1 MPEISVGQYNLVYN
15 AFSFTIATMGAAT
28 LFFWLS
34 RTQVS
39 DRYKTA
45 VTITGLVTAI
55 ALYHYVRIL
64 QSWDSSYDVVN
75 GQITMTGVAF
85 NHAYRYVDWLLTV
98 PLLLVELILV
108 MGLTRSETWS
118 KGTRLGLLAAAM
130 VVLGYPGEISADPST
145 RWIWWALAMVPFAWI
160 VYELF
165 VGLGDAIAKQ
175 PEDVRGLVDAAR
187 WLTVISWSFYPVVFV
202 FPMIGLTGGT
212 AATAV
217 ELGYTVADITAK
229 AVFGVLIF
237 MIAVRKSAIEMETRT
252 VPVRTGALLPA

>member
-1 MPEISVGQYNLVYN
+1 MAEVSVLQYELVYN
-15 AFSFTIATMGAAT
+15 AFSFAIATMGAAT
-28 LFFWLS
+28 LFFWLGRS
-34 RTQVS
+34 QVS

-45 VTITGLVTAI
+45 ITITGLVTAI

-64 QSWDSSYDVVN
+64 QSWDASYDVVN
-75 GQITMTGVAF
+75 GQIAVTGIAF

-108 MGLTRSETWS
+108 MGLSRSETWS
-118 KGTRLGLLAAAM
+118 KGVRLGLLAAIM
-130 VVLGYPGEISADPST
+130 VVLGYPGEISGDPTT
-145 RWIWWALAMVPFAWI
+145 RWVWWALAMIPFAWI

-165 VGLGDAIAKQ
+165 VGLGEAIAKQ
-175 PEDVRGLVDAAR
+175 PADVRGLVDTAR

-217 ELGYTVADITAK
+217 EIGYTVADIVAK
-229 AVFGVLIF
+229 AVFGVVIYT
-237 MIAVRKSAIEMETRT
+237 IAVRKSAAEHGTVVATRT
-252 VPVRTGALLPA
+252 GVPTPAL